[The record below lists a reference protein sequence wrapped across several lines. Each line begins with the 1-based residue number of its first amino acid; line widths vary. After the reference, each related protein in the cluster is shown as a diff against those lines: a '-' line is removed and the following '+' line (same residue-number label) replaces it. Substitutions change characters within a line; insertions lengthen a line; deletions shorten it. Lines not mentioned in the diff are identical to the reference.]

1 MEEKGV
7 MDGMQMW
14 MIAMLAVS
22 AVLIVR
28 DMAKL
33 IFTDRKKGKPVY
45 DVYPQKERIE
55 RYARSF
61 QRLAHTFY
69 EMPDHQE
76 QLTQTEVQ
84 TIFDGVKRELCQDCP
99 GREICWGEKE
109 YQTYQKVYRL
119 LQVTEE
125 GDPEKIL
132 RAQGDWIGECSQA
145 LRFTEILRRYFFEAR
160 EELLYR
166 NRLIENRLAVAE
178 QLNEV
183 ARLIQR
189 ISSDVSSISQAPE
202 GMEEKIRRQMQKQH
216 IVVKQ
221 VWVLSR
227 PDEKWRIFITMRTRG
242 GQCVTMREVAR
253 HLSQVCGCSMAPSR
267 DSRAVLNSE
276 LRTVLFTEDVNYK
289 VLYGVARV
297 TKERETVS
305 GDNYACA
312 CTDEQFVM
320 CLSDGMGS
328 GIEASRESEA
338 VVELLEEFVTSGFSR
353 ETAARMVNSALV
365 LQRGDGMFSSV
376 DVCSLDLYTGICEF
390 LKAGAATTFIRRSGW
405 VETITSASLAA
416 GLVQQL
422 DFEKT
427 SKKLYDGDYLVMVT
441 DGVLDAL
448 PQEAQEETMKE
459 IILQAQEEM
468 PRELGRYILEKV
480 LSYSNYRAMDDMTVL
495 VAGMWKK

>member
-1 MEEKGV
+1 
-7 MDGMQMW
+7 MQMW

-22 AVLIVR
+22 AVLILR

-33 IFTDRKKGKPVY
+33 FFTDKKKGQPVY
-45 DVYPQKERIE
+45 DVYPQKEKIE

-61 QRLAHTFY
+61 QKLAHTFY
-69 EMPDHQE
+69 DMPKYQE
-76 QLTQTEVQ
+76 QLTQ
-84 TIFDGVKRELCQDCP
+84 
-99 GREICWGEKE
+99 REIGQIFSEVREQVCENCGQCDLCWKRMEH
-109 YQTYQKVYRL
+109 QTSQKVYEL
-119 LQVTEE
+119 LQVIEE
-125 GDPEKIL
+125 GNEDKFL
-132 RAQGDWIGECSQA
+132 HAQSAWVARCVQA
-145 LRFTEILRRYFFEAR
+145 TRFTEKLQKIFLESR

-183 ARLIQR
+183 ARLIQN
-189 ISSDVSSISQAPE
+189 ISKDVSDICTLPTAT
-202 GMEEKIRRQMQKQH
+202 EEHIRKYLEKKH

-221 VWVLSR
+221 IWMLSK
-227 PDEKWRIFITMRTRG
+227 PDEKWRIFLTIRMRN
-242 GQCVTMREVAR
+242 GQCMTMKEVAR
-253 HLSQVCGCSMAPSR
+253 QLSVACGCTMVPAK
-267 DSRAVLNSE
+267 DSRSVLNSD
-276 LRTVLFTEDVNYK
+276 LKTILFTEDVAYK

-297 TKERETVS
+297 TRERETVS

-312 CTDEQFVM
+312 CTEDQFVM

-328 GIEASRESEA
+328 GPEACRESET
-338 VVELLEEFVTSGFSR
+338 VVDLLEQFVMSGFSR

-365 LQRGDGMFSSV
+365 LQRKDGMFSSV
-376 DVCSLDLYTGICEF
+376 DVCSLDLYTGVCEF
-390 LKAGAATTFIRRSGW
+390 VKAGAATTFIRRSNW
-405 VETITSASLAA
+405 VETITSTSLAA

-448 PQEAQEETMKE
+448 PKQQEETIMKE
-459 IILQAQEEM
+459 IILQAQDTM
-468 PRELGRYILEKV
+468 PKELGRYILEKV

>member
-1 MEEKGV
+1 
-7 MDGMQMW
+7 
-14 MIAMLAVS
+14 
-22 AVLIVR
+22 
-28 DMAKL
+28 
-33 IFTDRKKGKPVY
+33 
-45 DVYPQKERIE
+45 
-55 RYARSF
+55 
-61 QRLAHTFY
+61 
-69 EMPDHQE
+69 
-76 QLTQTEVQ
+76 
-84 TIFDGVKRELCQDCP
+84 
-99 GREICWGEKE
+99 
-109 YQTYQKVYRL
+109 
-119 LQVTEE
+119 
-125 GDPEKIL
+125 
-132 RAQGDWIGECSQA
+132 
-145 LRFTEILRRYFFEAR
+145 
-160 EELLYR
+160 
-166 NRLIENRLAVAE
+166 
-178 QLNEV
+178 
-183 ARLIQR
+183 
-189 ISSDVSSISQAPE
+189 
-202 GMEEKIRRQMQKQH
+202 
-216 IVVKQ
+216 
-221 VWVLSR
+221 
-227 PDEKWRIFITMRTRG
+227 MRTRG

-253 HLSQVCGCSMAPSR
+253 HLSQVCGCAMAPSR

>member
-1 MEEKGV
+1 
-7 MDGMQMW
+7 MQMW

-22 AVLIVR
+22 AILILR

-33 IFTDRKKGKPVY
+33 FFTDKKKGQPVY
-45 DVYPQKERIE
+45 DVYPQKEKIE

-61 QRLAHTFY
+61 QKLAHTFY
-69 EMPDHQE
+69 DMPKYQE
-76 QLTQTEVQ
+76 QLTQ
-84 TIFDGVKRELCQDCP
+84 
-99 GREICWGEKE
+99 REIGKIFSEVREAVCEHCGQCDLCWNRMENR
-109 YQTYQKVYRL
+109 TSQKVYEI
-119 LQVTEE
+119 LQVIEE
-125 GDPEKIL
+125 GNEDKL
-132 RAQGDWIGECSQA
+132 LHTQSDWVARCVQA
-145 LRFTEILRRYFFEAR
+145 TRFTEKLQKIFLESR

-183 ARLIQR
+183 ARLIQN
-189 ISSDVSSISQAPE
+189 ISKDVSDICTLPTVT
-202 GMEEKIRRQMQKQH
+202 EEHIRKHLEKKH

-221 VWVLSR
+221 IWMLSK
-227 PDEKWRIFITMRTRG
+227 PDEKWRIFLTIRMRNGQCITMK
-242 GQCVTMREVAR
+242 EVAR
-253 HLSQVCGCSMAPSR
+253 HLSAACGCTMVPAK
-267 DSRAVLNSE
+267 DSRAVLNSD
-276 LRTVLFTEDVNYK
+276 LKTILFMEDVAYK

-297 TKERETVS
+297 TRERETVS

-312 CTDEQFVM
+312 CTEDQFMM

-328 GIEASRESEA
+328 GPEACRESET
-338 VVELLEEFVTSGFSR
+338 VVDLLEQFVMSGFSR

-365 LQRGDGMFSSV
+365 LQRKDGMFSSV
-376 DVCSLDLYTGICEF
+376 DVCSLDLYTGVCEF
-390 LKAGAATTFIRRSGW
+390 VKAGAATTFIRRSNW
-405 VETITSASLAA
+405 VETITSTSLAA

-448 PQEAQEETMKE
+448 PKQQEETIMKE
-459 IILQAQEEM
+459 IILQAQDTM
-468 PRELGRYILEKV
+468 PKELGRYILEKV
-480 LSYSNYRAMDDMTVL
+480 LSYNNYRAMDDMTVL

>member
-1 MEEKGV
+1 
-7 MDGMQMW
+7 MQMW
-14 MIAMLAVS
+14 MIAMLAIS
-22 AVLIVR
+22 GILIVR

-33 IFTDRKKGKPVY
+33 IFTDKKKGKPIY
-45 DVYPQKERIE
+45 DAYPQKEKME

-61 QRLAHTFY
+61 QWLAHTFY
-69 EMPDHQE
+69 EMPNHQE
-76 QLTQTEVQ
+76 QLTQTEVWD
-84 TIFDGVKRELCQDCP
+84 IFSEVKNSVCRNCP
-99 GREICWGEKE
+99 QMEKCWKEKE
-109 YQTYQKVYRL
+109 HQTNQRVFEL
-119 LQVTEE
+119 LQIIEE
-125 GDPEKIL
+125 GNPDRFL
-132 RAQGDWIGECSQA
+132 RAQGDWVGECVQA
-145 LRFTEILRRYFFEAR
+145 VHFTENLQRIFFGAR

-183 ARLIQR
+183 ARLIQKL
-189 ISSDVSSISQAPE
+189 SADVSDISTVPTA
-202 GMEEKIRRQMQKQH
+202 MEEKIRKHLQKQR
-216 IVVKQ
+216 IIVKQ
-221 VWVLSR
+221 VWMLSKQ
-227 PDEKWRIFITMRTRG
+227 DDKWRIFLTMRTRG
-242 GQCVTMREVAR
+242 GQCTTMKEVAR
-253 HLSQVCGCSMAPSR
+253 QLSQVCGCRMVPSR
-267 DSRAVLNSE
+267 ESRAVLNSE
-276 LRTVLFTEDVNYK
+276 MKTVLFTEDVNYK
-289 VLYGVARV
+289 VLYGVARI
-297 TKERETVS
+297 TRERETVP

-312 CTDEQFVM
+312 CTDDQFVM

-328 GIEASRESEA
+328 GVEACRESET
-338 VVELLEEFVTSGFSR
+338 VVELMEQFVTSGFSR

-365 LQRGDGMFSSV
+365 LQRKNGMFSSV

-390 LKAGAATTFIRRSGW
+390 LKAGAATTFIRRSNW
-405 VETITSASLAA
+405 VETITSTSMAA

-448 PQEAQEETMKE
+448 PEKKEEETMKE

-480 LSYSNYRAMDDMTVL
+480 LSYSNYRALDDMTVL

>member
-1 MEEKGV
+1 
-7 MDGMQMW
+7 MQMW

-22 AVLIVR
+22 AVLIIR

-33 IFTDRKKGKPVY
+33 FFTDKKKGKPVY
-45 DVYPQKERIE
+45 DVYPQKEKIE

-61 QRLAHTFY
+61 QKLAHTFY
-69 EMPDHQE
+69 DMPKYQE
-76 QLTQTEVQ
+76 QLTQGDVEQIFLRVREQVCESCGQCDMCWRKQENQ
-84 TIFDGVKRELCQDCP
+84 TRQKMYEMLRVMED
-99 GREICWGEKE
+99 GREE
-109 YQTYQKVYRL
+109 R
-119 LQVTEE
+119 
-125 GDPEKIL
+125 IL
-132 RAQGDWIGECSQA
+132 HAQGDWVARCVQA
-145 LRFTEILRRYFFEAR
+145 TRFTEKLQNAFLESR

-183 ARLIQR
+183 ARLIQNL
-189 ISSDVSSISQAPE
+189 SKDVSDICTLPTQT
-202 GMEEKIRRQMQKQH
+202 EEHIRKCLEKKH

-221 VWVLSR
+221 VWMLSK
-227 PDEKWRIFITMRTRG
+227 PDEKWRIFLNIRMRNGQCITMK
-242 GQCVTMREVAR
+242 EVAR
-253 HLSQVCGCSMAPSR
+253 QLSQACGCTMVPAK

-276 LRTVLFTEDVNYK
+276 PKTILFTEDVTYK

-297 TKERETVS
+297 TRERETVS

-312 CTDEQFVM
+312 CTDDQFVM

-328 GIEASRESEA
+328 GPEACRESET
-338 VVELLEEFVTSGFSR
+338 VVELLEQFVMSGFSR

-365 LQRGDGMFSSV
+365 LQRKNGMFSSV
-376 DVCSLDLYTGICEF
+376 DVCSLDLYSGVCEF
-390 LKAGAATTFIRRSGW
+390 VKAGAATTFIRRSNW
-405 VETITSASLAA
+405 VETITSTSMAV

-448 PQEAQEETMKE
+448 PKQQEESIMKE
-459 IILQAQEEM
+459 IILHAQEMM
-468 PRELGRYILEKV
+468 PKELGRYILEKV